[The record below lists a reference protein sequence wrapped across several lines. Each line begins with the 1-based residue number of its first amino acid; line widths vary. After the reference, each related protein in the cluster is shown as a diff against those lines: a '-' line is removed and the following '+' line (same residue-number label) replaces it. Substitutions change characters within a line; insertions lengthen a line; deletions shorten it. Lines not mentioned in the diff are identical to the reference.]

1 MKDRKLLFLSVTY
14 GRFFAERKW
23 YKKGRKKEDGLLLEH
38 IRDKKLKQLYQALTQ
53 SDFNGN
59 YEDDYVLSLLYA
71 MRCIDVC
78 QSEEKVAQER
88 EYVDLAKE
96 IIRIA
101 DTSDEEDLEDVS
113 ILSWTRALFEF
124 MKEEGKTYKDVHRMS
139 AYVLFREVSAFIGK
153 EKMMS

>member
-1 MKDRKLLFLSVTY
+1 
-14 GRFFAERKW
+14 
-23 YKKGRKKEDGLLLEH
+23 
-38 IRDKKLKQLYQALTQ
+38 
-53 SDFNGN
+53 
-59 YEDDYVLSLLYA
+59 

-101 DTSDEEDLEDVS
+101 DTSDEADLEDVS

-139 AYVLFREVSAFIGK
+139 SYVLFREVSAFIGK